1 MKNILNNW
9 KTSSAGI
16 ISIATGIIIIVNDKT
31 KITEGLT
38 AILAGIGLLFA
49 ADSNST
55 SDETKV

>member
-1 MKNILNNW
+1 MQNILKNW

-16 ISIATGIIIIVNDKT
+16 ISIAAGITVIVSDNT

-38 AILAGIGLLFA
+38 TILAGVGLLFA

-55 SDETKV
+55 QNETKV